1 MRVEYIDLIVMIDGD
16 KAGRYR
22 IDLSQGKLY
31 LNRAF
36 LV

>member
-1 MRVEYIDLIVMIDGD
+1 MENIDLAVMIDLD
-16 KAGRYR
+16 KAGRCR

>member
-1 MRVEYIDLIVMIDGD
+1 MRVEYNDLVVMIGGD
-16 KAGRYR
+16 KTGRYR